1 VSAAGVRYLPND
13 LSPERRAALEREIA
27 RLGAESPYGWGH
39 TLDLGAGLRIDGLLA
54 ENYRQIVADWRRL
67 GWLPQDL
74 TGARVADVGGWNGGI
89 TIDLIAHGASVV
101 NVEEIPSHA
110 RQFAFVRDTLQL
122 PRASLVVDTMYR
134 MPWFP
139 ETRDLDL
146 IVCSGVLY
154 HLSDMIVGLK
164 TLYDCLRAPGTLLME
179 SQVAPEADLP
189 YAYFGR
195 FVSGMWW
202 EPSPGCVREMLEFV
216 GFDEVAWEP
225 HSFTQRA
232 LFRAHKRTPRQMPFK
247 RGLNYPFADILDA
260 RQRDF
265 TRLRP
270 DDDTTTP
277 G

>member
-1 VSAAGVRYLPND
+1 MAGGGVGYLPED
-13 LSPERRAALEREIA
+13 LGAERRAAIEREIA
-27 RLGAESPYGWGH
+27 RLGAEAPYGWGH
-39 TLDLGAGLRIDGLLA
+39 TLDLGGGVRIDGLLG
-54 ENYRQIVADWRRL
+54 EGYRQIVGDWRRL
-67 GWLPQDL
+67 GWLPEDL
-74 TGARVADVGGWNGGI
+74 AGMRAADVGGWNGGI
-89 TIDLIAHGASVV
+89 TIDLIAHGASVI
-101 NVEEIPSHA
+101 NVEEIPPHA

-122 PRASLVVDTMYR
+122 PRASLVTDTLYR

-179 SQVAPEADLP
+179 SQVAPEAELP

-202 EPSPGCVREMLEFV
+202 EPSPGCVREMLEWV
-216 GFDEVAWEP
+216 GFDQVDWEP
-225 HSFTQRA
+225 HSAAQRA
-232 LFRAHKRTPRQMPFK
+232 IFRARKVTPRQMPFK

-260 RQRDF
+260 RQRAYD
-265 TRLRP
+265 RLRP
-270 DDDTTTP
+270 DGDTRTP

>member
-1 VSAAGVRYLPND
+1 MSGAGVRYLPDD
-13 LSPERRAALEREIA
+13 LPQERRAALEREIA
-27 RLGAESPYGWGH
+27 RLGAEAPYGWGH
-39 TLDLGAGLRIDGLLA
+39 TLDLGAGLRIEGLLA
-54 ENYRQIVADWRRL
+54 ENYRQILADWRRL
-67 GWLPQDL
+67 GWLPTDL
-74 TGARVADVGGWNGGI
+74 TGARAADVGGWNGGM
-89 TIDLIAHGASVV
+89 TIDLLAHGAAVV
-101 NVEEIPSHA
+101 NVEEIPPHA

-122 PRASLVVDTMYR
+122 PRASLVVDTLYR

-164 TLYDCLRAPGTLLME
+164 TLYDCLRAPGTLLIE
-179 SQVAPEADLP
+179 SQVAPEAELP

-202 EPSPGCVREMLEFV
+202 EPSPGCVRELLEWV
-216 GFDEVAWEP
+216 GFDEIDWEP
-225 HSFTQRA
+225 HSYSQRAIFRARKVTQR
-232 LFRAHKRTPRQMPFK
+232 QMAFK
-247 RGLNYPFADILDA
+247 RGLNYPFHDMLDD
-260 RQRDF
+260 RPRVFDC
-265 TRLRP
+265 LRP